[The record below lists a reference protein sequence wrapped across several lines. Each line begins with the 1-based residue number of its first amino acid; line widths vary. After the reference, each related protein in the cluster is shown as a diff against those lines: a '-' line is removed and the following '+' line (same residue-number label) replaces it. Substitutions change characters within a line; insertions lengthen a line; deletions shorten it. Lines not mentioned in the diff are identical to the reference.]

1 MGEED
6 NDDDDGQGDVEDGGG
21 CGHKTVR
28 FMMIA
33 KMMASLNSYLVIHMM
48 MMMTLSTRRQLGD
61 TGEDL
66 GFQRVLRLS

>member
-1 MGEED
+1 MTM
-6 NDDDDGQGDVEDGGG
+6 V
-21 CGHKTVR
+21 VVVM
-28 FMMIA
+28 MMI
-33 KMMASLNSYLVIHMM
+33 MVIHMM

>member
-1 MGEED
+1 MIM
-6 NDDDDGQGDVEDGGG
+6 V
-21 CGHKTVR
+21 V
-28 FMMIA
+28 MMI
-33 KMMASLNSYLVIHMM
+33 MVIHMM